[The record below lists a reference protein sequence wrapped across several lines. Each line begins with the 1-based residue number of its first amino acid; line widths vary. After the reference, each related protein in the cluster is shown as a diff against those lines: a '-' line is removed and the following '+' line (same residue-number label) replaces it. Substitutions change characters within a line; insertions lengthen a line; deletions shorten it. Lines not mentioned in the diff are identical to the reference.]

1 MATHTIRVHCALPE
15 ALFIIFLF
23 FFGYNS
29 SVLTQQG
36 RVGAYLPEHLDQ
48 SIHHLALFEAHVVD
62 VVRLH
67 TFVVFKIYINT

>member
-15 ALFIIFLF
+15 ALFSFR
-23 FFGYNS
+23 YNS
-29 SVLTQQG
+29 SVASDKKTQWAG
-36 RVGAYLPEHLDQ
+36 KYLLEHLDQ

-67 TFVVFKIYINT
+67 TFVVFQYNKFKNT